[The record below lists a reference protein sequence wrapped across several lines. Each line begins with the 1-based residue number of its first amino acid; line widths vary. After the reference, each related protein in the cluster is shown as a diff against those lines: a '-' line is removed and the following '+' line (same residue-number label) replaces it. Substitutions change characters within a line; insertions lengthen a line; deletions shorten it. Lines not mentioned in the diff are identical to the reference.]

1 MRHTPNKSMFSMPF
15 SVAAASILQNFL
27 SHRVVPL
34 LFIAAVAMP
43 AFAGSNS
50 RWYVLAY
57 GGKGEMHGEPICHA
71 LAYFSESPLPLDLD
85 GDYSGEKPGD
95 LKTQAKVTL
104 LGTMNGRRVFEVK
117 QTVYRR
123 AGARP
128 DAPDANL
135 PPSMKILLVERR
147 AGEFCDIYQNQYAYD
162 PTNEID
168 QAAILDI
175 GGRKVL
181 KTYETDMHTWFLAY
195 WAMDGLGPLSLN
207 PDALYTAI
215 SSASPAG
222 TLPFRGA
229 LNLVGSHFTVD
240 ISRYNQFMRL
250 AVFASLFCACSPFFP
265 RRKSPSRPPAP
276 TSTLDK
282 AHMEAYVRHLLAVIP
297 EVQVKIDDPKPSGT
311 SDLQEVDVHFT
322 YQGRSQD
329 ETFYITKDGQHIIR
343 GVVYNLARIRFRKIS
358 TS

>member
-1 MRHTPNKSMFSMPF
+1 MSHEHKFPAIPAFPLNRPPCEKKNATAHKKSLMRHTPNKSMFSMPL
-15 SVAAASILQNFL
+15 SVVAASILQKFL
-27 SHRVVPL
+27 SPGVVPL
-34 LFIAAVAMP
+34 LLIAAVAMP

-240 ISRYNQFMRL
+240 IYNADLDQTTLGRVDL
-250 AVFASLFCACSPFFP
+250 DLSVQGNRIVAV
-265 RRKSPSRPPAP
+265 RKRWAP
-276 TSTLDK
+276 
-282 AHMEAYVRHLLAVIP
+282 Y
-297 EVQVKIDDPKPSGT
+297 
-311 SDLQEVDVHFT
+311 
-322 YQGRSQD
+322 
-329 ETFYITKDGQHIIR
+329 
-343 GVVYNLARIRFRKIS
+343 RIR
-358 TS
+358 